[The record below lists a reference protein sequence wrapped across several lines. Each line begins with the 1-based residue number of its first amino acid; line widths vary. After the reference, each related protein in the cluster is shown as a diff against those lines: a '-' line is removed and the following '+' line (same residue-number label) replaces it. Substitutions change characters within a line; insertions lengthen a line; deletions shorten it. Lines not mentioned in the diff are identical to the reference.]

1 MWTPH
6 WGTGKDKML
15 EIGSVVRLKSSKN
28 PMTITGIQILSS
40 SKLAYC
46 RYFDQQ
52 GIEQK
57 TNVNIDALEEIPPK
71 VLKRLQKEKN
81 ISGLKNL
88 IKNSPIIIYCSI
100 AIICYLSGFKTPSVI
115 YEHTNQEVI
124 TKGSYITMDDFA
136 NKINNNY
143 VLLDDYN
150 QIIEENNKLKEHI
163 INNQNREINK
173 ILEKISL
180 LENKRNLSKNKLKE
194 IRMNSR
200 PLTSSSEG
208 PKEVSEEEN
217 ELLKEIKNIDSEI
230 LLLYKKL

>member
-1 MWTPH
+1 MLCGLPS
-6 WGTGKDKML
+6 GQREDKML

-46 RYFDQQ
+46 RYFNQQ

-124 TKGSYITMDDFA
+124 TKGSYIKMDDFA
-136 NKINNNY
+136 NK
-143 VLLDDYN
+143 
-150 QIIEENNKLKEHI
+150 
-163 INNQNREINK
+163 
-173 ILEKISL
+173 
-180 LENKRNLSKNKLKE
+180 
-194 IRMNSR
+194 
-200 PLTSSSEG
+200 
-208 PKEVSEEEN
+208 
-217 ELLKEIKNIDSEI
+217 
-230 LLLYKKL
+230 